1 MIYLLFCLWL
11 FVLLFAINC
20 LFAIQLKERMIKTAN
35 QEFIMSA
42 FYGERDIKIAHFI
55 FCINFLK
62 KICSLYI
69 FPI

>member
-42 FYGERDIKIAHFI
+42 FYGERDILSFVLI
-55 FCINFLK
+55 
-62 KICSLYI
+62 S
-69 FPI
+69 